1 MKVYP
6 PSYMTPKESQE
17 RLEADEQL
25 ERDLTDETLTEYAEG
40 VITHYRAIME
50 RHFSSLTPYLALYA
64 QYPYKITVVR
74 IEPHGTFI
82 GYKPATEPSVEVI
95 RIHDFNP
102 PLESMNLFDV
112 RDRLDANFMTFDLS
126 DRTYDAS
133 EAEIE
138 GTRLA
143 LSDALH
149 ILWVGIDAPRFTS
162 LCLELL
168 DAEGVSDEIEKEE
181 EPEETDAG
189 IKFDTVREML
199 LQDPAGFR
207 RVERWGFQFRHYRDD
222 RVSASDLRELET
234 YLEDHPD
241 AVDAICLMTSGD
253 LTTIGRSIAVKNPRL
268 RIWDREVLNRLVNK
282 HLKILEKYFA
292 PYPAAV
298 QALSRELSSGDSS
311 RLEEFKQRLGACPT
325 GREHFA
331 EYETICTELWQHVFE
346 GKLGEPRVQRPTAD
360 RVQRRDSLFRNL
372 RSTPFFER
380 IFRRFDADFLIIDSK
395 NYGDPVNSDVIE
407 DVATYANRALGNFV
421 IAVTRQGGGS
431 AALAAQIR
439 ILRDRGT
446 AVLTVSDEQMLEMVA
461 RKERGEEPEDVLEDL
476 LDELLT
482 KF

>member
-6 PSYMTPKESQE
+6 PSHMTPKESQE
-17 RLEADEQL
+17 RLETNEQL
-25 ERDLTDETLTEYAEG
+25 EQDITDETLAEYAEG
-40 VITHYRAIME
+40 VITHYRAITE
-50 RHFSSLTPYLALYA
+50 QHFSSLTPYLALYA

-74 IEPHGTFI
+74 IGPHGTFI

-95 RIHDFNP
+95 RIQDFNP

-168 DAEGVSDEIEKEE
+168 DAEGVGNEVGEE
-181 EPEETDAG
+181 EETDAG
-189 IKFDTVREML
+189 IEFDTIREML
-199 LQDPAGFR
+199 LQEPAGFR
-207 RVERWGFQFRHYRDD
+207 RIERWGFQFRHYRDD
-222 RVSASDLRELET
+222 RISASDLRELET
-234 YLEDHPD
+234 YLEEHPD

-292 PYPAAV
+292 PYPAAI
-298 QALSRELSSGDSS
+298 QALSQEPSSGDSS
-311 RLEEFKQRLGACPT
+311 RLEEFKQRFGACST

-331 EYETICTELWQHVFE
+331 EYEVIGTELWQYVFE
-346 GKLGEPRVQRPTAD
+346 GKLGEPKVQRPTAD

-380 IFRRFDADFLIIDSK
+380 IFKRFDADFLIIDFK

-407 DVATYANRALGNFV
+407 EVATYANRALGNFV
-421 IAVTRQGGGS
+421 IAVTRKGGGS

-446 AVLTVSDEQMLEMVA
+446 AVLTVSDEQMLEMIA